1 MNGQDTLINGLNNI
15 RFKGVFILTKKTIL
29 EEQISTEEQVTE
41 EQPVETIQLITKEQ
55 VNERLELINT
65 IVKEEH
71 PVIASEKA
79 HVEQDR
85 LIRDVLEGIANG
97 AEDPAGI
104 AAKALE
110 VFEIEFTRW
119 YK

>member
-1 MNGQDTLINGLNNI
+1 M
-15 RFKGVFILTKKTIL
+15 TKKTL
-29 EEQISTEEQVTE
+29 VEEQIGTEEQVTE
-41 EQPVETIQLITKEQ
+41 EQPVDAIQLITKEQ
-55 VNERLELINT
+55 VNERLELINK

-85 LIRDVLEGIANG
+85 LARDVLECIANG
-97 AEDPAGI
+97 AEDPVGL

>member
-1 MNGQDTLINGLNNI
+1 LNNI
-15 RFKGVFILTKKTIL
+15 RYRGEISLAKKKIS
-29 EEQISTEEQVTE
+29 EEQIGTEEPVTE
-41 EQPVETIQLITKEQ
+41 EQQVAAIQLISKEQ
-55 VNERLELINT
+55 VNERLELIST

-85 LIRDVLEGIANG
+85 LVRDVLEGIANG
-97 AEDPAGI
+97 ADDPAGI

>member
-1 MNGQDTLINGLNNI
+1 MAME
-15 RFKGVFILTKKTIL
+15 TIS
-29 EEQISTEEQVTE
+29 EEQIGTEEPVTE
-41 EQPVETIQLITKEQ
+41 EQSEAAIQLISKEQ
-55 VNERLELINT
+55 VNERLELINKV
-65 IVKEEH
+65 VKEEH

-85 LIRDVLEGIANG
+85 LARDVLEGIANG
-97 AEDPAGI
+97 AEDPVGL